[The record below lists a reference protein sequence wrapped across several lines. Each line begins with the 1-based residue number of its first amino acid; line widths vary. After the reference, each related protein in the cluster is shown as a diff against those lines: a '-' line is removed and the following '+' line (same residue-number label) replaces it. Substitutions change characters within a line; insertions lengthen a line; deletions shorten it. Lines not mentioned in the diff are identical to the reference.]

1 MTRDQ
6 AHRIPPVPSNATK
19 RALEAARRGDL
30 RPEHIRDMAL
40 DPGYDQPGPPRRS
53 DLSWQSI
60 IELVV
65 LMAGIIV
72 IVGLCSLVAVE

>member
-1 MTRDQ
+1 MTRHQ
-6 AHRIPPVPSNATK
+6 AHRVPPVPSNA
-19 RALEAARRGDL
+19 RRD
-30 RPEHIRDMAL
+30 PIASSPYRDEWL
-40 DPGYDQPGPPRRS
+40 HVDPGYDQPGPPRRS

-72 IVGLCSLVAVE
+72 IVGLCSLAAVE